1 MKEIG
6 VPSVSGMTGALKS
19 GAIGAV
25 GGAAYGLSQKFLGT
39 GIWGALAG
47 IAVAG
52 SVLKGVSSEIVSTVL
67 GFQIGQQLVTG
78 GLSGMTSTA
87 KTATTQGAGY
97 TVI

>member
-67 GFQIGQQLVTG
+67 GFQIGQQIVVG
-78 GLSGMTSTA
+78 GLSGITG
-87 KTATTQGAGY
+87 KTAQTTQTGSGY
-97 TVI
+97 TVV

>member
-1 MKEIG
+1 MKELG

-67 GFQIGQQLVTG
+67 GFQIGQQLVSG
-78 GLSGMTSTA
+78 GLSGMG
-87 KTATTQGAGY
+87 KTAQTTQTGSGY
-97 TVI
+97 TVV

>member
-1 MKEIG
+1 MKELGI
-6 VPSVSGMTGALKS
+6 PSVSGMTGALKS

-47 IAVAG
+47 IALAG

-67 GFQIGQQLVTG
+67 GFQIGQQLIAG
-78 GLSGMTSTA
+78 GLKGSTSTPS
-87 KTATTQGAGY
+87 TTQTGSGY

>member
-67 GFQIGQQLVTG
+67 GFQIGQQIVVG
-78 GLSGMTSTA
+78 GLTGLTGKTTSTS
-87 KTATTQGAGY
+87 TSSSY
-97 TVI
+97 TVV

>member
-52 SVLKGVSSEIVSTVL
+52 SLLKGVSSEIVSTVL
-67 GFQIGQQLVTG
+67 GFQIGQQLVTS
-78 GLSGMTSTA
+78 GLSGMTSSA

>member
-19 GAIGAV
+19 AGIGAV
-25 GGAAYGLSQKFLGT
+25 GGAAYGLSQKFLGS

-67 GFQIGQQLVTG
+67 GFQIGQQIVSG
-78 GLSGMTSTA
+78 GLSGITGKGA
-87 KTATTQGAGY
+87 QTTQTGSGY
-97 TVI
+97 TVV